1 FIKDILKGPP
11 AARVDKAEIIKE
23 HSDEPVYVLILGIFS
38 LTTLVYS
45 AECSAYHIVKSG
57 DSLWKIAK
65 KYKIS
70 LKELYEL
77 NPHIRKKKFLKPGQ
91 KICIG
96 KLKKKKNKVQRKF
109 IVYKVKKGDSLIKIA
124 KKFGVKVSDIKKLN
138 RLKSNRIYVGQTLK
152 IPIVSKREKQI
163 AKSDLKKSKRK
174 SFITYRVKRGDTLIK
189 IAKRFKVS
197 LKDLKKIN
205 NLKSDKLYVGQ
216 KLKIPVKGSRVY
228 KSRGGK
234 PVRRY
239 ISGKRVVLEK
249 VRRKVYL
256 RYKVRRGDTLIRIA
270 RKFRTSVREIKR
282 ANRLRSNRI
291 YVGQILKIPV
301 YKYVFIER
309 VAKVPKI
316 SLRILPVEGKIVK
329 NKRGILIYADCG
341 TPVRAVDNG
350 KVIYS
355 GDDLNAF
362 GNMVIIEHAKYISVY
377 AYNAKNVVR
386 LGQKVNRGQII
397 GYVGIRPDEGKCALH
412 FELRDKNGALL
423 NPVNYLSVRK

>member
-1 FIKDILKGPP
+1 MNLFM
-11 AARVDKAEIIKE
+11 
-23 HSDEPVYVLILGIFS
+23 VLILSIFS
-38 LTTLVYS
+38 IITFVYA

-70 LKELYEL
+70 LKELYKL
-77 NPHIRKKKFLKPGQ
+77 NPYLKKKKFIKPGQ
-91 KICIG
+91 KICIS
-96 KLKKKKNKVQRKF
+96 KLKKRKNRVQRKF

-124 KKFGVKVSDIKKLN
+124 KKFGVKVSDIKKMN
-138 RLKSNRIYVGQTLK
+138 RLKSSRIYVGQTLK
-152 IPIVSKREKQI
+152 IPIVSKGEKQI
-163 AKSDLKKSKRK
+163 AKSELRKSKGK
-174 SFITYRVKRGDTLIK
+174 SFIIYRVKRGDTLIK

-197 LKDLKKIN
+197 LKDLRRIN
-205 NLKSDKLYVGQ
+205 NLKSDKLHVGQ
-216 KLKIPVKGSRVY
+216 KLKIPVRAARIY
-228 KSRGGK
+228 KSDRGK
-234 PVRRY
+234 PASRY
-239 ISGKRVVLEK
+239 ISGKRVILEK
-249 VRRKVYL
+249 VKRKVYL
-256 RYKVRRGDTLIRIA
+256 RYKVRRGDTLIKIA
-270 RKFRTSVREIKR
+270 RKFRTSVKEIR
-282 ANRLRSNRI
+282 RINRLRSDRI
-291 YVGQILKIPV
+291 YIGQILKIPV

-362 GNMVIIEHAKYISVY
+362 GNMVIIEHANYISVY
-377 AYNAKNVVR
+377 AYNVKNVVK
-386 LGQKVNRGQII
+386 LGQKVNKGQII
-397 GYVGIRPDEGKCALH
+397 GYVGVKPDEGKCALH
-412 FELRDKNGALL
+412 FELRDKNGTLL

>member
-1 FIKDILKGPP
+1 
-11 AARVDKAEIIKE
+11 
-23 HSDEPVYVLILGIFS
+23 
-38 LTTLVYS
+38 
-45 AECSAYHIVKSG
+45 VKSG
-57 DSLWKIAK
+57 DSLWRIAK

-70 LKELYEL
+70 LRELYKL
-77 NPHIRKKKFLKPGQ
+77 NPYLRKKKFLKPGQ
-91 KICIG
+91 KICIS

-138 RLKSNRIYVGQTLK
+138 RLKGSRIYVGQTLK
-152 IPIVSKREKQI
+152 ILIVSKEERRI
-163 AKSDLKKSKRK
+163 VKSDLKKSERK

-189 IAKRFKVS
+189 IARRFKVS

-205 NLKSDKLYVGQ
+205 NLKSNKLYVGQ
-216 KLKIPVKGSRVY
+216 KLKIPIRAGRIY
-228 KSRGGK
+228 KSERRK

-239 ISGKRVVLEK
+239 ISGKRVVLER
-249 VRRKVYL
+249 VRKKVYL
-256 RYKVRRGDTLIRIA
+256 RYKVRRGDTLIKIA

-282 ANRLRSNRI
+282 VNRLRNNRI
-291 YVGQILKIPV
+291 YAGQILRIPV

-309 VAKVPKI
+309 VAKVPRI

-329 NKRGILIYADCG
+329 SKRGILIYTDCG
-341 TPVRAVDNG
+341 TPIRAVDNG
-350 KVIYS
+350 IVIYN

-362 GNMVIIEHAKYISVY
+362 GNMVIIKHAKYISVY

-397 GYVGIRPDEGKCALH
+397 GYVGISPNEGRCALH
-412 FELRDKNGALL
+412 FELRDINGNLL
-423 NPVNYLSVRK
+423 NPINYLSVRK